1 MDDYVMY
8 FMVNND
14 LHMGKGKIAA
24 QIGHAVQA
32 LCEKILLDRKHGDAY
47 TRYVQWSINGA
58 KKIVLKAQESDL
70 RNFKDTAETVYVIDA
85 GHTQVSPG
93 SLTVIGF
100 YPSCHNAE
108 RMKPFKLL

>member
-24 QIGHAVQA
+24 QIGHATQA
-32 LCEKILLDRKHGDAY
+32 LCERILISNGNSDAY
-47 TRYVQWSINGA
+47 DRYVRWNSVGA
-58 KKIVLKAQESDL
+58 KKVVLKAKESDL
-70 RNFKDTAETVYVIDA
+70 RAFMDNSETVHVIDA
-85 GHTQVSPG
+85 GCTQIPAG

-100 YPSCHNAE
+100 YPSCHNVT
-108 RMKPFKLL
+108 RMKSFRLL